1 MKVLQFC
8 HKPPLPA
15 RDGGCIAMNN
25 LTQGLLQA
33 GHKVKV
39 VTIYTQKH
47 DFKPEELPNEYID
60 KTDIEGVFV
69 DTEINVI
76 DAYNAWMTNDSYH
89 VNRFFSPDMDIKIE
103 RLLKKNNYDVILLE
117 SLFVTPYLNTIRK
130 NKKNTPVLL
139 RAHNIEYTI
148 WEKIAIGTRNPLK
161 KLYLNFLTRQLK
173 EFECMMFNLVDGI
186 ATIADSD
193 KIRMMQ
199 LGVHKPIKTISFG
212 LNLDEYIAQR
222 EQSVNLFHIGAMD
235 WMPNLEGIQ
244 WFLEKVWP
252 LVHREMPDLE
262 LHLAGRNMPT
272 AWKEWQLPNVHIQGE
287 IEDAHSY
294 MKENGI
300 MIVPLLSGGGIRV
313 KIIEGIAL
321 GKVIISSTIGAIGI
335 EDKPNHP
342 IVIADTPDEWVAQI
356 KELVQSHKKREL
368 CAAQSR
374 SFAESHFNHH
384 HITSELVHFV
394 KQLQKK

>member
-1 MKVLQFC
+1 MKVLQIC

-25 LTQGLLQA
+25 LTQGLLQS
-33 GHKVKV
+33 GHKVKIL
-39 VTIYTQKH
+39 TIYTKKH
-47 DFKPEELPNEYID
+47 DFNLDELPLDYIE

-69 DTEINVI
+69 DTEINVV
-76 DAYNAWMTNDSYH
+76 DAYIALMTNDSYH

-103 RLLKKNNYDVILLE
+103 RQLKKNNYDVILLE

-148 WEKIAIGTRNPLK
+148 WEKIALGTRNPFK
-161 KLYLNFLTRQLK
+161 KFYLNFLTRQLK
-173 EFECMMFNLVDGI
+173 EFESMMFNLVDGI

-199 LGVHKPIKTISFG
+199 LGTHKPIKTISFG
-212 LNLDEYIAQR
+212 LNLDHYHTQSEK
-222 EQSVNLFHIGAMD
+222 SVNLFHIGAMD
-235 WMPNLEGIQ
+235 WMPNLEGIK
-244 WFLEKVWP
+244 WFLDKVWP
-252 LVHREMPDLE
+252 LVHQAMPELE
-262 LHLAGRNMPT
+262 LHLAGRNMPQSWLQ
-272 AWKEWQLPNVHIQGE
+272 WKLPNVFIQGE
-287 IEDAHSY
+287 ISDAHGY
-294 MKENGI
+294 MQENGI

-342 IVIADTPDEWVAQI
+342 ILIADSPQEWLERIQ
-356 KELVQSHKKREL
+356 ELVHSAKKRESY
-368 CAAQSR
+368 AAQSR

-394 KQLQKK
+394 KQIQKK

>member
-1 MKVLQFC
+1 
-8 HKPPLPA
+8 
-15 RDGGCIAMNN
+15 MNN

-33 GHKVKV
+33 GHKVKIL
-39 VTIYTQKH
+39 TIYTQKH
-47 DFKPEELPNEYID
+47 DFKPEELPTDYIE

-69 DTEINVI
+69 DTEINI
-76 DAYNAWMTNDSYH
+76 LDAYIAWMTNDSYH

-103 RLLKKNNYDVILLE
+103 RQLKKNNYDVILLE

-130 NKKNTPVLL
+130 NKKNTPVVL

-148 WEKIAIGTRNPLK
+148 WEKIAMGTRNPIK

-199 LGVHKPIKTISFG
+199 LGAHKPIKTISFG
-212 LNLDEYIAQR
+212 LNLVEYIAQK

-252 LVHREMPDLE
+252 SVHRELPELE
-262 LHLAGRNMPT
+262 LHLAGRNMPS
-272 AWKEWQLPNVHIQGE
+272 AWMQWQLPNVYIQGE
-287 IEDAHSY
+287 IADAHAY

-321 GKVIISSTIGAIGI
+321 GKVIVSSTIGAIGI

-342 IVIADTPDEWVAQI
+342 IVIADTPDEWLAQI
-356 KELVQSHKKREL
+356 KELIQSNKKREHL
-368 CAAQSR
+368 AAQSR

-394 KQLQKK
+394 KQLNKK